1 VTHDGLQL
9 DGRARSFACRYI
21 SNDLLHPIRIPSHT
35 LPRSPTP
42 IPSNPH
48 LPLLNTDKPTLLPLL
63 RRDPRPLENRIRTT
77 HPNPLRRR
85 RTRKM
90 QHARLAKLRARS
102 LERVANSEKDAAAH
116 EKGGFAC
123 GCVSIDEM
131 GDVDW
136 VGGCE
141 WRGGR

>member
-1 VTHDGLQL
+1 
-9 DGRARSFACRYI
+9 
-21 SNDLLHPIRIPSHT
+21 
-35 LPRSPTP
+35 
-42 IPSNPH
+42 
-48 LPLLNTDKPTLLPLL
+48 
-63 RRDPRPLENRIRTT
+63 
-77 HPNPLRRR
+77 
-85 RTRKM
+85 M

-141 WRGGR
+141 WRGKVRWEGWKAKWKGKETYRLPDSVV